1 MLIISISPTGRYL
14 EAYSKSRTADA
25 ITGLGNL
32 RPSQA
37 HLLVPISE
45 VSSSLP
51 SSSPLKAVEN
61 PPPSDS
67 DLEKG
72 LLHANTNAS
81 SESASLAPV
90 KPGLTVIKVPVD
102 LLEVGDIVRVQNGA
116 TPPADGRVVE
126 GESTFNE
133 SSLTG
138 ESRPIRKAVGD
149 EVFLGTLN
157 VSGVVDVRV
166 EAVGGETMWVTRPSI
181 LMAYFR

>member
-1 MLIISISPTGRYL
+1 M

-25 ITGLGNL
+25 ITSLGKL

-45 VSSSLP
+45 VSSLP
-51 SSSPLKAVEN
+51 PSPHSPSIEKDSSSNE
-61 PPPSDS
+61 S

-72 LLHANTNAS
+72 LLNTNAS
-81 SESASLAPV
+81 SESSSLAPV
-90 KPGLTVIKVPVD
+90 KPGLKVIKVSVD
-102 LLEVGDIVRVQNGA
+102 LLEIGDIVRVQNGA
-116 TPPADGRVVE
+116 TPPADGRIVA

-138 ESRPIRKAVGD
+138 ESRPIRKGAGD

-157 VSGVVDVRV
+157 VNGVVDVRV
-166 EAVGGETMWVTRPSI
+166 EAVGGETM
-181 LMAYFR
+181 